1 MISEASLARSTSACA
16 LALRI
21 LRRPSH
27 AGAAGEVES
36 VKCVI
41 LHKKTYYMVAVGANH
56 RKLVR

>member
-41 LHKKTYYMVAVGANH
+41 LRGKNPLHGH
-56 RKLVR
+56 GGS